1 MDELIE
7 KYLTDKL
14 NAEEKVYFLG
24 LLAADPKFKKEFQLT
39 LAALSIAEFSLD
51 ADEDVTVPNML
62 IFDK

>member
-24 LLAADPKFKKEFQLT
+24 LLAADPKFMSEFQKT
-39 LAALSIAEFSLD
+39 LAALSIADFSID
-51 ADEDVTVPNML
+51 ADEDVVVPNML
-62 IFDK
+62 LTEK